1 MYKKLVFQ
9 FDLYEI
15 DDWEGGN
22 VASNYADI
30 LYVTING
37 EDKTLG
43 SYKNEFDEGVI
54 DDWFGD
60 IHFVSTSLGA
70 PSQLGFG
77 TPVDQIHRVTVEIP
91 YRYVRPNKSI
101 TLGFKTDFTGG
112 GEESAGFDNVQLFA
126 VCDDPLRA
134 PSAAPTRSNQKRVS
148 RNTCPP
154 GATGDPHIKGWSCKF
169 HSYLFCYG

>member
-30 LYVTING
+30 LYLTING
-37 EDKTLG
+37 VDKTLG
-43 SYKNEFDEGVI
+43 SYKSEFDEGII

-70 PSQLGFG
+70 PSNLGFG
-77 TPVDQIHRVTVEIP
+77 TPVDQKHRVIVEIP
-91 YRYVRPNKSI
+91 YRYVLANNTI
-101 TLGFKTDFTGG
+101 NIGFKTDFTGG
-112 GEESAGFDNVQLFA
+112 GEESAGFDNIKLFA
-126 VCDDPLRA
+126 VCDNPALA
-134 PSAAPTRSNQKRVS
+134 PTAAPTKSSQKRNNV
-148 RNTCPP
+148 NTCPP
-154 GATGDPHIKGWSCKF
+154 GATGDPHIKGWSCT
-169 HSYLFCYG
+169 SRNS